1 LNLKIDSEFKDI
13 IPPLTDE
20 EYRQLEENVKSE
32 GCRDAI
38 VVWNGTII
46 DGHNRYKICQENGI
60 EFKTEQIHFKD
71 KSEAKVWMLRN
82 QLGRR
87 NLSDFQK
94 NKIALEFQDTIS
106 EQMRNRQRAAG
117 GDKKSVKAKIASVQ
131 SNHSDS
137 DKTTLRTELAKIAG
151 TSESS
156 IYRSKQILEKGTPEQ
171 IERARRGGKGN
182 SIDAISKEIKAAKE
196 IPTVKVCKDCK
207 KELPVSE
214 FYYGRNKCKQCVNGD
229 RPIRDI
235 KGNRLTVPPEI
246 RALTEEQIVGNLYA
260 IDTVIVH
267 TIDDCI
273 MEFTCNFQTFLGAL
287 DSILQKYR
295 ELLKDNENNKKIM
308 ATLSE
313 SVEAMK
319 KMKET
324 YSYEKL

>member
-1 LNLKIDSEFKDI
+1 MNLKIDSEFKDI

-32 GCRDAI
+32 GCRDAL

-46 DGHNRYKICQENGI
+46 DGHNRYNICQENGI

-71 KSEAKVWMLRN
+71 KSEATVWMLRN

-87 NLSDFQK
+87 NLNDFQK
-94 NKIALEFQDTIS
+94 NEVALKFQDAIAA
-106 EQMRNRQRAAG
+106 EMKNRQDEGRERG
-117 GDKKSVKAKIASVQ
+117 RNVRYSGSGPIGPKPEP
-131 SNHSDS
+131 
-137 DKTTLRTELAKIAG
+137 TTKRRELAKIAG
-151 TSESS
+151 TSEGS
-156 IYRSKQILEKGTPEQ
+156 IGRSRQILKKGTPEQ

-196 IPTVKVCKDCK
+196 QATVKVCRDCK

-214 FYYGRNKCKQCVNGD
+214 FYNGRNKCKQCVNGD

-273 MEFTCNFQTFLGAL
+273 MEFTCNFQTFLGTL
-287 DSILQKYR
+287 DSILQNYK
-295 ELLKDNENNKKIM
+295 ELLKNRENNKKIM

-313 SVEAMK
+313 AVEAMK
-319 KMKET
+319 KMKEN
-324 YSYEKL
+324 YSYEK